1 VDLQGA
7 AKTRIIANTT
17 LVLVMTDF
25 ATTRD
30 RKTSGKGVERQVGS
44 AIDPMFHLSEGCQ
57 PEDTFALHPRKK
69 YQ

>member
-1 VDLQGA
+1 
-7 AKTRIIANTT
+7 
-17 LVLVMTDF
+17 MTDF